1 MKINRT
7 MRQLFFL
14 AILTV
19 WSNCSFGQFTND
31 KEKFIKEFQ
40 KTLTEYG
47 KGEYQEFAKK
57 KLPVLLLESNTFST
71 AHFSKLVET
80 CNFMVTKKLKP
91 YPTIYNYVF
100 SMSSLLESKQSDE
113 SYTAWHNS
121 VDKLLSSRNVKKFND
136 FIEMSAGFFSERRIA
151 TSSNFKW
158 YYIGGE
164 YEFKYNKKAFIEFTN
179 GNLVCRVHSK
189 KSKDKGA
196 VVDSLNVLNTSGTY
210 DPALKK
216 WIGKKGTITWEKVGL
231 DKNKTFAVFNDYDLS
246 LRQSTLRIDSVI
258 LTTPYFE
265 TPISGALTARA
276 FKINREADKIYPQ
289 FLSFERKLLIKDVV
303 ENVDYIGG
311 FELQGASFIGAGTNS
326 EPSKITYKKAGT
338 PFMTA
343 KAKVIMITES
353 KIAIDKAVFK
363 LFLASGDSITHPGIN
378 FAYDLKKKEIQLART
393 GGGIAQAPFQDSYH
407 QLDIYVPKIIWKEG
421 DDNIFYTYE
430 FGTSQE
436 QKVARFESQN
446 LFDEE
451 LYDRLQGL
459 ATVHPLVAISRYC
472 YKYDEYSF
480 NEGKAAT
487 ALHMEISQAKSTLLE
502 LSNMGFISYDPEAK
516 WVVVNKKLQT
526 YVDGKAGTKD
536 YDNITFNTDFRPK
549 KLRGYSDEQIAK
561 DPYLQSIHKLY
572 EKQNEERR
580 LKKNFGVMNL
590 STFDLDLEAID
601 NVVISESKNTV
612 VFPTNSV
619 VKIKKNRDFN
629 FSGWINSG
637 KLEVHTLSAYFDYE
651 EYKFKLIQ
659 TDKSLFRVRPMKK
672 EDGPKSIAMV
682 SSLEG
687 LTGEIFVDDPNN
699 RSGKS
704 EKFAHYPQL
713 KVTNSSKI
721 FYNSKSIYR
730 GSYDSTRFYYTVLP
744 FEMDSLNGF
753 EEKAFRLEGELISAG
768 IFPKIKEPLKIMA
781 DYSFGFS
788 TDTPSGGYNFYGD
801 EAKYENK
808 IVLSNNGLQGS
819 GTINFVH
826 STSISKALT
835 FLPDSTV
842 GIAQFE
848 NSPIESGIEF
858 PDVKAKD
865 AYITY
870 LPKNKILRAK
880 STPKNEMIFFNGEAR
895 LRGTAIVRPKGMT
908 GNGLMTFVSATLVS
922 ENFEYKRYDVDAD
935 TAGFSL
941 RNESD
946 DPGENALAFKTDNV
960 KANVSFKE
968 RKGEFKSNE
977 GESVVEFPVNQYMCK
992 MDMFTWLMDELSIE
1006 MQKTADKEIAIN
1018 SGVDLVGPNF
1028 FSTHPKQDSLQ
1039 FRAPKAKFD
1048 LKEKTIY
1055 CEKVE
1060 YVDIADARIFPDS
1073 MKLRI
1078 RKKAKMDELLNAKIV
1093 ANYIT
1098 KYHSFEKAE
1107 VQIKARRDYEA
1118 SGQYPYYDI
1127 DSNVTFI
1134 VMNNIQLDTSYQ
1146 TTASGKIEQESNFK
1160 LSQEFDY
1167 YGDVAIRAA
1176 NPLILF
1182 SGATRINHECSKFDK
1197 NWMAFTS
1204 EIDPKN
1210 IQIPVS
1216 SEMKDLDGN
1225 AISAGIV
1232 WRDSPATDSLKLYP
1246 TFLSSLVSK
1255 NDPIAITASG
1265 FLQYNTDANQFEIG
1279 SREKLNNQ
1287 NEPGNYLALHTESCS
1302 LNGMGVIDL
1311 GMDFGDVDI
1320 EAVGV
1325 VNYDQTSGKTSMN
1338 VTARFDMAMDKGLLT
1353 EVAKRINDVEGLK
1366 PMSFNSTTLEQAMVE
1381 WEGQKV
1387 ADKFKEEFVRSG
1399 EVKKTPKSLQKTFTI
1414 TGLRLSSYDNNKSQ
1428 DKGLITNVDA
1438 AVLVS
1443 MYNEPVL
1450 KFIPFKAFFQQ
1461 IYSKSGGDK
1470 FAMYINIPGGRD
1482 YFFDYSMQKKD
1493 GTLRIKTGDQE
1504 FSSKLTEM
1512 KDEKRKKKNFKYEAT
1527 SSSVFMAKFMN
1538 HFE

>member
-1 MKINRT
+1 MKKLI
-7 MRQLFFL
+7 LIFFL
-14 AILTV
+14 SIT
-19 WSNCSFGQFTND
+19 SNLVFGQFSND

-40 KTLTEYG
+40 KALAEYG

-80 CNFMVTKKLKP
+80 CNFMLTKKLKP
-91 YPTIYNYVF
+91 YPEVYNYVF

-121 VDKLLSSRNVKKFND
+121 VDKLLSSRNPKKFKA

-151 TSSNFKW
+151 SSSNFNW

-164 YEFKYNKKAFIEFTN
+164 YEFVYNKKAFIKFSS
-179 GNLVCRVHSK
+179 GNLVCRVYSK
-189 KSKDKGA
+189 RSKDRGA
-196 VVDSLNVLNTSGTY
+196 VLDSLNVIATSGTY
-210 DPALKK
+210 DPNLKK
-216 WIGKKGTITWEKVGL
+216 WIGDGGTITWEKVGL
-231 DKNKTFAVFNDYDLS
+231 DKNKTFAKINSYDLS
-246 LRQSTLRIDSVI
+246 LRNSTLRIDSVT

-265 TPISGALTARA
+265 QAIEGSLTERA
-276 FKINREADKIYPQ
+276 FKINREVDKVYPQ
-289 FLSFERKLLIKDVV
+289 FLSFERKLIIENVV

-311 FELQGASFIGAGTNS
+311 FALKGSNFIGAGTNS
-326 EPSKITYKKAGT
+326 QPAKITYIKNEI

-343 KAKVIMITES
+343 LSKEIVIS
-353 KIAIDKAVFK
+353 KKKIAINKAVFK

-378 FAYDLKKKEIQLART
+378 FLYDFKKKEIQLSRT

-407 QLDIYVPKIIWKEG
+407 KLDIYVPKIIWKE
-421 DDNIFYTYE
+421 DSDNLFFTYE

-436 QKVARFESQN
+436 QKIARFESQN

-451 LYDRLQGL
+451 VYDRLQGL
-459 ATVHPLVAISRYC
+459 ATVHPLVEISRYC
-472 YKYDEYSF
+472 YKYDEYSIS
-480 NEGKAAT
+480 EGAAAT
-487 ALHMEISQAKSTLLE
+487 ALHMEIGQAKSTLLT
-502 LSNMGFISYDPEAK
+502 LSNMGFISYDTEAK
-516 WVVVNKKLQT
+516 WIIVNKKLQT
-526 YVDGKAGTKD
+526 FVDAKAGTKD
-536 YDNITFNTDFRPK
+536 YDNIVFKADLRPK
-549 KLRGYSDEQIAK
+549 KLRGYTDKQIEEDA
-561 DPYLQSIHKLY
+561 YLQSLRVLF

-590 STFDLDLEAID
+590 TTFDLDLEAID
-601 NVVISESKNTV
+601 NIIISKSKNTMI
-612 VFPTNSV
+612 FPKNST
-619 VKIKKNRDFN
+619 VKVKQNRDFN

-637 KLEVHTLSAYFDYE
+637 KLEVNTELANFSYDD
-651 EYKFKLIQ
+651 YKFKLLK
-659 TDKSLFRVRPMKK
+659 TSESLFRVRPMNKQ
-672 EDGPKSIAMV
+672 DGPRPIAMV
-682 SSLEG
+682 SALSG
-687 LTGEIFVDDPNN
+687 LTGEILVDDPGN

-704 EKFAHYPQL
+704 RDFDHYPKL

-730 GSYDSTRFYYTVLP
+730 GAYDSTRFYYTVLP
-744 FEMDSLNGF
+744 FEMDSLNSF
-753 EEKAFRLEGELISAG
+753 EERAMRLEGELVSAG

-788 TDTPSGGYNFYGD
+788 TEAPSGGLDFYGPD
-801 EAKYENK
+801 ATYDNK

-826 STSISKALT
+826 STSVSKALT

-848 NSPIESGIEF
+848 NKPIESGVQF
-858 PDVKAKD
+858 PDVTAKD

-870 LPKNKILRAK
+870 LPKSKVLRAK
-880 STPKNEMIFFNGEAR
+880 STPKNEMLFFDGEAR
-895 LRGTAIVRPKGMT
+895 LRGTAIVKPSGMT

-922 ENFEYKRYDVDAD
+922 DNFQYKRYDVDAD

-941 RNESD
+941 RNDSEDLS
-946 DPGENALAFKTDNV
+946 ENALAFKTDNV

-1006 MQKTADKEIAIN
+1006 MQKTADKQIAIN

-1048 LKEKTIY
+1048 LREKTIY

-1060 YVDIADARIFPDS
+1060 YVDIADARIYPDS
-1073 MKLRI
+1073 MKLQI
-1078 RKKAKMDELLNAKIV
+1078 RKKAKIDKLLNARIV

-1127 DSNVTFI
+1127 DSNVTYI
-1134 VMNNIQLDTSYQ
+1134 AMNDIGLDTSYQ
-1146 TTASGKIEQESNFK
+1146 TRASGEIAQEVKFK
-1160 LSQEFDY
+1160 LSKEFDY
-1167 YGDVAIRAA
+1167 YGDVAIRAE
-1176 NPLILF
+1176 NPLISF
-1182 SGATRINHECSKFDK
+1182 SGATRINHDCNKFDK

-1216 SEMKDLDGN
+1216 SEMKDLEGN
-1225 AISAGIV
+1225 PISAGIV
-1232 WRDSPATDSLKLYP
+1232 WRDSPATDSIKLYP

-1255 NDPIAITASG
+1255 DDPIAITASG
-1265 FLQYNTDANQFEIG
+1265 VLQYNARANQFEIG
-1279 SREKLNNQ
+1279 SKEKLNNQ

-1311 GMDFGDVDI
+1311 GMDYGDLVVD
-1320 EAVGV
+1320 AVGV

-1353 EVAKRINDVEGLK
+1353 EVAKRINEVDGLK
-1366 PMSFNSTTLEQAMVE
+1366 AMSFNSTTLEQAVVE
-1381 WEGQKV
+1381 WDGQKE
-1387 ADKFKEEFVRSG
+1387 ADKFKDEYVREG
-1399 EVKKTPKSLQKTFTI
+1399 KAKKLPKSLQKTITI

-1443 MYNEPVL
+1443 MYNEPVM
-1450 KFIPFKAFFQQ
+1450 KFIPYKAFFQQ

-1527 SSSVFMAKFMN
+1527 SSSVFMAKFLN